1 MGALYLLQFY
11 LQIRKILIGFA
22 NTTWPWVIK
31 GPPQG
36 CLSHFLLTE
45 LGKMSSPSSFAS
57 LFGRE
62 AAGLR
67 AGASHRAATSPSLST
82 SLTRSRPTPPSQM
95 TTTTSGPPQHNYHPQ
110 WHLHH
115 HGGSIFSRRG
125 GDWLPGQRWGK
136 GNLGATSA
144 SSAAPLSNDLVF
156 NEDHGET
163 GELDSVEPRTGK
175 TKNAAVGHFEITGD
189 VFIQNRAV
197 INHK

>member
-67 AGASHRAATSPSLST
+67 AGASHRAAPNYQPHWHDLVQHHHNI
-82 SLTRSRPTPPSQM
+82 LTN
-95 TTTTSGPPQHNYHPQ
+95 TTSGPPRHHYHPQ

-136 GNLGATSA
+136 GNLGATPA
-144 SSAAPLSNDLVF
+144 SSSTSEQWSCFQWRSRRDRQ
-156 NEDHGET
+156 T
-163 GELDSVEPRTGK
+163 
-175 TKNAAVGHFEITGD
+175 
-189 VFIQNRAV
+189 
-197 INHK
+197 